1 MIESLVTGKLH
12 GQAKTQTGKNGKPFT
27 TAKVRT
33 PMTNGESAFCNVI
46 TFDES
51 VGAGLLALG
60 DGDGVALAGTLSV
73 STWTNRDGVAKP
85 SIDLVASNLL
95 TVHHIRKRRQA
106 MEPAQDTGHQPR
118 QPAGDFPDF
127 GEL

>member
-1 MIESLVTGKLH
+1 MIEALASGKLH
-12 GQAKTQTGKNGKPFT
+12 GTAKTQTGKNGKPFT
-27 TAKVRT
+27 TCKVRT
-33 PMTNGESAFCNVI
+33 PMTNGESVFVNVI

-60 DGDGVALAGTLSV
+60 DGDGVALTGTLSV

-85 SIDLVASNLL
+85 SIDLVASALL

-106 MEPAQDTGHQPR
+106 MEPAQGEGHQPR

>member
-1 MIESLVTGKLH
+1 MIESLATGKLH
-12 GQAKTQTGKNGKPFT
+12 GTAKTQTGKNGKLFT
-27 TAKVRT
+27 TCKVRT
-33 PMTNGESAFCNVI
+33 PMTNGESVFVNVI

-85 SIDLVASNLL
+85 SIDLVASALL

-106 MEPAQDTGHQPR
+106 MDPSRDNEHQR
-118 QPAGDFPDF
+118 VAAEYPDF
-127 GEL
+127 GGQ